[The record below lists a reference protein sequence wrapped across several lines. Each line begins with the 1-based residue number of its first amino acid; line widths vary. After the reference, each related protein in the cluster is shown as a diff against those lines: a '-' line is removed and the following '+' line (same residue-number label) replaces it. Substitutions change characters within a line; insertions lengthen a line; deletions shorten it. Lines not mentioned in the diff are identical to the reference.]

1 MKRHRSL
8 IPLSRDHHDGL
19 VLAQRLILGR
29 AKAPRSGWPTD
40 RREQV
45 SRVIEFFN
53 SELRRHFEAEEMHV
67 FPAAVEHLREGA
79 DLARQLIDEH
89 DDMRARIRG
98 FEKDPTANLE
108 ERLSSFGE
116 CLKEHIRREEGIL
129 FERMQEEVD
138 PAELDV
144 IGIRLRTCYPSDP
157 DGSYC
162 RTDP

>member
-29 AKAPRSGWPTD
+29 STAPRSDWPTD
-40 RREQV
+40 RRQQV
-45 SRVIEFFN
+45 SRVIEFFKTD
-53 SELRRHFEAEEMHV
+53 LRKHFEAEEAHV
-67 FPAAVEHLREGA
+67 FPAAVDHLHEGA
-79 DLARQLIDEH
+79 DLARQLIEEH

-98 FEKDPTANLE
+98 FEEDPTTNLD

-116 CLKEHIRREEGIL
+116 RLKEHIKKEESIL
-129 FERMQEEVD
+129 FERIQEEMD
-138 PAELDV
+138 PADLEA
-144 IGIRLRTCYPSDP
+144 IGVRLRTLYPSDS

-162 RTDP
+162 RT